1 MEEQEQLYTCDFNC
15 GFGGV
20 HATVLRHEKR
30 CSRRPRACE
39 DCQQKTLCVFGLP
52 AEGETRWC
60 AECAKSHPGAAMLA
74 DAPAKPAAVQAAA
87 AASVDPAEW
96 LDLEGAAMD
105 PQCTAVLRRP
115 TRTSTSAP
123 LDGTPASARRE
134 AALVKSILV
143 KVVAAAGGQE
153 ADGSLKSPGNMARLI
168 RGLLLQPLVA
178 GCCASIPLVDVSS
191 GRRTS
196 QREAHLTVEDL
207 RYSGVHK
214 AMTTSVAQALQA
226 ARTDAGAGGLGYCT
240 VAAGLGRIVA
250 YETEVPNISV
260 HLVYCG

>member
-15 GFGGV
+15 GLGGL

-39 DCQQKTLCVFGLP
+39 DCQQKTLCAFGLP

-60 AECAKSHPGAAMLA
+60 AECAKAHPGAAMLA
-74 DAPAKPAAVQAAA
+74 DAPAKPAVVQAAA
-87 AASVDPAEW
+87 AVTVDPAEW
-96 LDLEGAAMD
+96 PDLEGAAMD

-143 KVVAAAGGQE
+143 KAVAAAGGQE

-178 GCCASIPLVDVSS
+178 GCCASIPLVH
-191 GRRTS
+191 

-207 RYSGVHK
+207 RHSGAHK

-250 YETEVPNISV
+250 YETDVPNISV
-260 HLVYCG
+260 SLV